1 MKYRW
6 SPVDRLCRSRSRSPH
21 MSLCY
26 RSSSPLSMCGLQ
38 EEEDL
43 HTTLVSATLQQLSS
57 HNPWCTI
64 ILSTISIK
72 QCCKYLQ
79 CILIIIGCN
88 FLTSQFLP
96 SIAQQPSPEHSRNLD
111 PCTLW
116 FPLLTTSSSLTLSH
130 KSKFKHINDFVFE
143 FLISSHN

>member
-79 CILIIIGCN
+79 YILIIIGCN

-96 SIAQQPSPEHSRNLD
+96 SIAQQQSPATFSQPRSLHSLVPSSDSQQHTD
-111 PCTLW
+111 
-116 FPLLTTSSSLTLSH
+116 SLTL
-130 KSKFKHINDFVFE
+130 
-143 FLISSHN
+143 